1 MSRVRGLLWWAAA
14 LTLAPLVLPLALH
27 TRRTALRLPSA
38 AGPTEGLA
46 GSEWPGEP
54 LRLLVLGESTV
65 AGVGVADLQQALPV
79 QLALALA
86 QLHGRPVRWRA
97 CGENGITAVQACVRL
112 LPLVRDEPVDLAV
125 LVFGVNDST
134 RLTSLVR
141 WRQSLALMA
150 EALAAGGARVAFTAV
165 PPLRHFT
172 ALPWLLRRLL
182 GARAGLLDSQLMRLT
197 ARLGSG
203 HCPLDLRFSANYL
216 ARDGYHPSA
225 LGYRVWA
232 EALAARLHGA
242 AQTARAPGYPPSRV

>member
-1 MSRVRGLLWWAAA
+1 MSRLRGLLWWAAT

-27 TRRTALRLPSA
+27 TGRTALRLPPA
-38 AGPTEGLA
+38 AGPTEGLV
-46 GSEWPGEP
+46 GGEWPGEP

-65 AGVGVADLQQALPV
+65 AGVGVAQLEQALPV

-86 QLHGRPVRWRA
+86 RLQGRPVRWRA
-97 CGENGITAVQACVRL
+97 CGENGITAAQACERL
-112 LPLVRDEPVDLAV
+112 LPQALDEPIDLAV

-134 RLTSLVR
+134 RLTSLAH
-141 WRQSLALMA
+141 WRRSLALLA
-150 EALAAGGARVAFTAV
+150 EALAARGARVAFTAV
-165 PPLRHFT
+165 PPLQHFT

-182 GARAGLLDSQLMRLT
+182 GVRAGLLDGQLMRLA

-203 HCPLDLRFSANYL
+203 HCPVELEFSADYL

-232 EALAARLHGA
+232 EALAARL
-242 AQTARAPGYPPSRV
+242 AQGQHFS